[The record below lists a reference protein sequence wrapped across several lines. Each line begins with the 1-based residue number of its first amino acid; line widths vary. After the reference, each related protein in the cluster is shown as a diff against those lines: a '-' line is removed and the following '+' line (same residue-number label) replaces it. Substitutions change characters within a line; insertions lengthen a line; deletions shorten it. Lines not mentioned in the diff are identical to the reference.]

1 MQERNIP
8 AEFPGPGA
16 EFAPPAEE
24 FPPVPGPEG
33 PSGGRRRKSRLLK
46 LAAAAVM
53 LAVLIVP
60 GRRAFSGLAPVPTA
74 IGEPTQ
80 APRVEPTAPPTEK
93 PGQSPAAEP
102 TSTAEPA
109 PTASPTPTP
118 EPTPSPA
125 PEKPEAEIICVSL
138 SDTLEGSVFFKGTR
152 DILSARV
159 EVWDSILEIPCGL
172 SYEISREEIDAG
184 RFDLPTV
191 PMDRIYTENRK
202 AYDDA
207 GAWWPEP
214 ELRLT
219 WSRRDET
226 GETVEDTMIMPN
238 SYELG
243 WSIRYWGPEA
253 EESEYAAPD
262 TFGMST
268 YESETPVSIALSDE
282 LPSERGAITV
292 SVTVNGV
299 KVTPAMADVYTFARD
314 PWGFMTEGDSEGPL
328 FYYGR
333 VWFKRDPSWPE
344 HGTAHFTVREYL
356 KGFDYV
362 WIAERDLE
370 Y

>member
-1 MQERNIP
+1 MQERNNP

-24 FPPVPGPEG
+24 FPPVPAPEG

-60 GRRAFSGLAPVPTA
+60 GQRAFSGPAPVPTA
-74 IGEPTQ
+74 IAEPTQ
-80 APRVEPTAPPTEK
+80 APRVEPTAPTTE
-93 PGQSPAAEP
+93 
-102 TSTAEPA
+102 EPA
-109 PTASPTPTP
+109 PSPTTAPSPTASPTPTP

-125 PEKPEAEIICVSL
+125 PEKPEAEIVCMSF

-159 EVWDSILEIPCGL
+159 EVWDSVLEIPCGL
-172 SYEISREEIDAG
+172 SYELSREEIDAG
-184 RFDLPTV
+184 RFDLPTI

-243 WSIRYWGPEA
+243 WSIRYWGPEV

-262 TFGMST
+262 TFGLST

-282 LPSERGAITV
+282 LPAERGAITV

-299 KVTPAMADVYTFARD
+299 KVTPEMAEVYAFMRD
-314 PWGFMTEGDSEGPL
+314 IWGERVDDDSAEGY
-328 FYYGR
+328 YYGR
-333 VWFKRDPSWPE
+333 VGFRRDPSWPE

-356 KGFDYV
+356 RGFDYV
-362 WIAERDLE
+362 WTAERDLE